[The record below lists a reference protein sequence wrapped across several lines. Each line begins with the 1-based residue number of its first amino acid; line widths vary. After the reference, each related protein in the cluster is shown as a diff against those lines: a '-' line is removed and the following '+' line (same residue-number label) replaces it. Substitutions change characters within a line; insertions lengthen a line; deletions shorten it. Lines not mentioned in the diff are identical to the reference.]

1 MVSPALEMR
10 SALGGRDV
18 SVCPRSVMLPC
29 PGLPVQAACA
39 AHVVLRTSAFVTAA
53 RGKCTS
59 GKSSAQGLAR
69 VTLIVAAGVAPTSAF
84 VASPSEPSGAQR
96 LAGNLGGIFRNALAS
111 SAFSY
116 SRCSRLFSNGKNGDF
131 RLYQVKGVSAR
142 VFVSSDRYSAV
153 VVLKWFLLRDI
164 RKTSAR

>member
-53 RGKCTS
+53 RGKRTS

-84 VASPSEPSGAQR
+84 VASASEPR
-96 LAGNLGGIFRNALAS
+96 FRS
-111 SAFSY
+111 SATGWK
-116 SRCSRLFSNGKNGDF
+116 SRWDFQKCSGELCF
-131 RLYQVKGVSAR
+131 
-142 VFVSSDRYSAV
+142 
-153 VVLKWFLLRDI
+153 FL
-164 RKTSAR
+164 